1 MRNTKLYSI
10 LEHFDKYEQN
20 RLRKYLQSPYF
31 NKNQTLVELF
41 ELLVTD
47 VNSTKSKDFE
57 KEHVWALLSLPP
69 PYDDV
74 RFRKYYSDL
83 LKSVEGFLCQQVY
96 DTDAVRQ
103 AADLIQAVG
112 QKKME
117 KLYNS
122 TMRTARRLSKDQPF
136 RHAQFHLKQYLI
148 ELNYYDMMEFE
159 TKRGARTNVE
169 EIANNLDAFYLG
181 EKLRIYASVL
191 TQQHFVSQEYK
202 VKLIDE
208 ILAYLR
214 SQAGNF
220 IDTPAVAMYFQVYLT
235 LSEPDETEHY
245 FKLKELLN
253 QFGLL
258 FPKDEALDLYGYALN
273 YCIRKINHGKQDFL
287 EELFFLYNQLIHK
300 EIIFLNDEL
309 SPWDFRNIVVIALRL
324 GRYEWVE
331 NFIMEFNHKVPE
343 IYRDNAVTF
352 NLAQLYFYQKKYDK
366 VIEQLRNVEYEDV
379 SYNLN
384 SKTMLLTTYY
394 ETDEYEPLYSL
405 FESFRTYLNRQKEL
419 PTDRK
424 VSFKNLIQFT
434 KKLTKIMPGD
444 QKALEKL
451 KEEIAATG
459 NVASLNWLQ
468 EKIEELN

>member
-10 LEHFDKYEQN
+10 LEHFDKYETN

-31 NKNQTLVELF
+31 NKNQTLIDLF
-41 ELLVTD
+41 ERLVSD
-47 VNSTKSKDFE
+47 AQSEKNKALE
-57 KEHVWALLSLPP
+57 KEDVWMLLGLPQP
-69 PYDDV
+69 FDDV

-83 LKSVEGFLCQQVY
+83 LKLVEGYLCQQVY
-96 DTDAVRQ
+96 EADPVRQ

-122 TMRTARRLSKDQPF
+122 TMKTARRLSEDRPF
-136 RHAQFHLKQYLI
+136 RHAQHHLKQYLI
-148 ELNYYDMMEFE
+148 ELNYYQLMEFE

-169 EIANNLDAFYLG
+169 EIANSLDAFYLS

-191 TQQHFVSQEYK
+191 TQQHFVSQQYK

-208 ILAYLR
+208 IVAYLR
-214 SQAGNF
+214 TN
-220 IDTPAVAMYFQVYLT
+220 DDYRRHTPAVAIYFQVFLT
-235 LSEPDETEHY
+235 LSEPDDLEHY
-245 FKLKELLN
+245 FKLKELLD

-258 FPKDEALDLYGYALN
+258 FPQDEALDLYGYALN
-273 YCIRKINHGKQDFL
+273 YCIRKINHGNQDFL
-287 EELFFLYNQLIHK
+287 EELFILYNQLIDK
-300 EIIFLNDEL
+300 QIIFLNDEF

-324 GRYEWVE
+324 GRYAWVE
-331 NFIMEFNHKVPE
+331 KFIFDFNHKIPE
-343 IYRDNAVTF
+343 IYRDNAVTY

-405 FESFRTYLNRQKEL
+405 FDSFRTYINRQNNIPK
-419 PTDRK
+419 DRK
-424 VSFKNLIQFT
+424 ENYKNLIKFT

-444 QKALEKL
+444 KEAVQKL

-459 NVASLNWLQ
+459 NVASLPWLQ
-468 EKIEELN
+468 EKIEELT